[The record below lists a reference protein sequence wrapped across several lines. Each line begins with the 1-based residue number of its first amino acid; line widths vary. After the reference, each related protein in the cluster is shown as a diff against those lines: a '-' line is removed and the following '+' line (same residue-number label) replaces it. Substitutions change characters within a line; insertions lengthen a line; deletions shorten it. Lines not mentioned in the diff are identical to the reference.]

1 MATFDEPQL
10 ILVNFEELS
19 LNCYV
24 LFPTPKGDKHS
35 IIRPLMV
42 QYDLI

>member
-1 MATFDEPQL
+1 MARFDVTRL
-10 ILVNFEELS
+10 ILANFQELNV
-19 LNCYV
+19 NCYIR
-24 LFPTPKGDKHS
+24 LSTAMGGRHY